1 MANLYIAEDGTI
13 HDRDTGN
20 CQCVV
25 PDDGAAHTVEHTLP
39 AVSGFRKFAFWI
51 ITLIIAGGIG
61 YLIYKAVGIYVFAAV
76 PDPDSLSEH
85 IVNFF
90 CTVAPYVIIAGAL
103 LCAIIYGAKFA
114 ARRSYNLGTYFMS
127 ALSAAGGTV
136 GVGLAMYCL
145 AMVITVLLYV
155 IAIAFVIAI
164 IAAIVGGD

>member
-39 AVSGFRKFAFWI
+39 A
-51 ITLIIAGGIG
+51 
-61 YLIYKAVGIYVFAAV
+61 
-76 PDPDSLSEH
+76 
-85 IVNFF
+85 
-90 CTVAPYVIIAGAL
+90 VIIAGAL